1 MLKKIYFLLIAS
13 LSSTYVYSMVNEE
26 IEYNNCNPITSI
38 DLEESISSEYKQL
51 ELNSLYEKE
60 FLDNPKTI
68 ESTAFKN
75 FDIDKNLID
84 DCLNQIK
91 QAELHFFWTT
101 GRTLSDNNNYQP
113 NTQVDVGGSKYGKKF
128 FSYVDKLLEVSPS
141 HLKVKLVAD
150 DLTIKSN
157 ENYITGLLGK
167 YGNRFEILHINKV
180 QDNLFTKFSS
190 EEQKLKC
197 LFKNATQGSPV
208 IASDIYRIIG
218 MAYGQNHESEIN
230 QTQYTYCDID
240 AFCYGMEALSHRDLI
255 KSLFSSVVQEPF
267 YFGRSRTNNDL
278 IKLCISNIKS
288 YEEFCCQ
295 ILSNIYIDAE
305 VLTYFSNLHD
315 RIKLC
320 EQVNIE
326 DINIDSIIDEPIKD
340 LILAVTL
347 TTGPKF
353 LFDKRIT
360 TNLSY
365 PSVTIGEWYAPE
377 EILDYTYP
385 GYSAVRPPS
394 ILDWGSGD
402 ASAEEKKVCDA
413 FEMDCDH
420 YRKVLSAAFYAKRF
434 GKNHPFNVR
443 INTYLQDYFPYRMK
457 SFKDL
462 LRVNFNFHHK
472 DKEQRYSLKL
482 MTDFDLEEEGFYE
495 EKTVYLEKVD
505 GGLKCTLATSNN
517 QTIDLILDIQIDE
530 KLSSRVLRK
539 FKSEIHE
546 KLSQHGLNLEPK
558 KGLSYEDW
566 KNKAF
571 SRITKSNANHYA
583 VLIRVLKKLELDID
597 VTLTQESIDFQN
609 H

>member
-13 LSSTYVYSMVNEE
+13 LFSTYVYSMVNEE

-157 ENYITGLLGK
+157 ENYITGLLDK

-240 AFCYGMEALSHRDLI
+240 AFCYGMEALLHRDLI

-288 YEEFCCQ
+288 YEDFCYQ

-320 EQVNIE
+320 EHINIE
-326 DINIDSIIDEPIKD
+326 DINIDSVVKEPIND
-340 LILAVTL
+340 LILAVTR
-347 TTGPKF
+347 TTGPIFLIGKF
-353 LFDKRIT
+353 IT

-365 PSVTIGEWYAPE
+365 PSETIGEWYAPE
-377 EILDYTYP
+377 EVLDYTYP
-385 GYSAVRPPS
+385 RYVATHPSS
-394 ILDWGSGD
+394 ILDWGYGN

-413 FEMDCDH
+413 FDVDCNH

-434 GKNHPFNVR
+434 GKNHPFNII
-443 INTYLQDYFPYRMK
+443 INTYLQDYFPYRMN

-462 LRVNFNFHHK
+462 FRENFDFHHK
-472 DKEQRYSLKL
+472 DVEQKYSLKL
-482 MTDFDLEEEGFYE
+482 MSNFDPEEDGFYKE
-495 EKTVYLEKVD
+495 ETVYLEKTD
-505 GGLKCTLATSNN
+505 EGLKCTFAISDK
-517 QTIDLILDIQIDE
+517 QASDCILDIQIDK
-530 KLSSRVLRK
+530 KLSLRVLSK
-539 FKSEIHE
+539 FRSEIHK
-546 KLSQHGLNLEPK
+546 KLSQHGLTLKPK
-558 KGLSYEDW
+558 KGLSYEEW
-566 KNKAF
+566 KKKAF

-583 VLIRVLKKLELDID
+583 VLISVLKKLELDID
-597 VTLTQESIDFQN
+597 VTLTEDSIDFQN

>member
-26 IEYNNCNPITSI
+26 IECNNCNAITLI
-38 DLEESISSEYKQL
+38 DLDESIISECKQL
-51 ELNSLYEKE
+51 ELSSLYENE
-60 FLDNPKTI
+60 FLDNLKTI

-128 FSYVDKLLEVSPS
+128 FPYVDKLLEVSPS

-157 ENYITGLLGK
+157 ENYITCLLGK

-190 EEQKLKC
+190 EEQKLKR

-240 AFCYGMEALSHRDLI
+240 AFCYGVEALSHGDFI
-255 KSLFSSVVQEPF
+255 KSLFSSVAQEPF

-288 YEEFCCQ
+288 YEEFCYK
-295 ILSNIYIDAE
+295 ILSKIYIDAE

-320 EQVNIE
+320 EQINIE
-326 DINIDSIIDEPIKD
+326 DINIDSIVDEPIKD

-353 LFDKRIT
+353 LEDKCIT
-360 TNLSY
+360 KNLSY
-365 PSVTIGEWYAPE
+365 PSETIGEWYAPE
-377 EILDYTYP
+377 EVLDYTDLRYIATHP
-385 GYSAVRPPS
+385 AA
-394 ILDWGSGD
+394 ILDWRYCNF
-402 ASAEEKKVCDA
+402 SAEEKKVCDA
-413 FEMDCDH
+413 FDMDCNH

-434 GKNHPFNVR
+434 GKNHPFNIV
-443 INTYLQDYFPYRMK
+443 INTYLQDFFPYRVN

-462 LRVNFNFHHK
+462 LRVNYDFHHK
-472 DKEQRYSLKL
+472 DKEQKYSLEL
-482 MTDFDLEEEGFYE
+482 MEDFDLEEEGFYE

-505 GGLKCTLATSNN
+505 EGLKCTLATSNN
-517 QTIDLILDIQIDE
+517 QTIDLIIDVQIDQ
-530 KLSSRVLRK
+530 KLSLRVLRR
-539 FKSEIHE
+539 FESEIYE

-558 KGLSYEDW
+558 KGLSYEEW

-571 SRITKSNANHYA
+571 SRIAKSNANHYA
-583 VLIRVLKKLELDID
+583 VLITVLKKLELDID
-597 VTLTQESIDFQN
+597 VTLTQESVDFQN